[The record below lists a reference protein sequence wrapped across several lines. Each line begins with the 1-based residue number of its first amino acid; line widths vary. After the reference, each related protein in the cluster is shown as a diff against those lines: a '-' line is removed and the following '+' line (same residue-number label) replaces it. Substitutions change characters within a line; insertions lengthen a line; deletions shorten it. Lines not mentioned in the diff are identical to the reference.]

1 MKKIKT
7 LFCLMLVFV
16 VGGVL
21 FAGCNKSTSLTLS
34 EAQEVIVNALAV
46 SETSKSEVNAQEGN
60 RNIFIKLGKAD
71 INIKGNTD
79 LGESFGGKVERAD
92 DKWTKYSLSASNGTT
107 EYLADNVVFTK
118 IDDEV
123 TESTYE
129 EAIFP
134 IYLQMF
140 EAVFVDDLF
149 TDDAF
154 NTIYNDKVTKN
165 ATKNGYS
172 LTMDI
177 NMANYVDYV
186 NAKGEEYMEG
196 ASEGLFGNDAETV
209 NRNKTEGSA
218 NLVIQFND
226 ANEIL
231 GLDLVVNSF
240 LVQGT
245 PDGAEYSLSTTEIAI
260 EKYTGE
266 ITAPTWLPAK

>member
-21 FAGCNKSTSLTLS
+21 FAGCNKPTSLTLS

-92 DKWTKYSLSASNGTT
+92 DKWTKYSLSASNGTA

-154 NTIYNDKVTKN
+154 NTIYNDKVTKS

-218 NLVIQFND
+218 SLVIQFND

-245 PDGAEYSLSTTEIAI
+245 PDGAKYSLSTTEIAI